1 MDNRRVSLVTGA
13 SAGIGRVTAEALARR
28 GDTVVMVA
36 RASGRGASVAAEIA
50 SSTGGDVHFLGF
62 DLSLLREARAMV
74 AAFRERFA
82 RLDALVLNAGA
93 YFSARRETDEGMEA
107 TWALNHLGVAVPAVL
122 LADVLMASA
131 PARVVITSSNAAMA
145 GRMRWDDVGMQ
156 RYNGMAAYAQSKLA
170 NQILTRALAERF
182 EGRGVRVHSMHPG
195 FVATEFGSD
204 SGPLTPVVRLAQRAF
219 GRTPA
224 QGADTLTFLASE
236 PEALASSGH
245 YWVDRKQRTM
255 APGAREADAAQKL
268 WEITL
273 EQAGFT
279 PEELAPLQG

>member
-1 MDNRRVSLVTGA
+1 M
-13 SAGIGRVTAEALARR
+13 TAEALARR
-28 GDTVVMVA
+28 GDSVVMVA
-36 RASGRGASVAAEIA
+36 RSSGRGALVADEIRNA
-50 SSTGGDVHFLGF
+50 TGGDVHFLGF
-62 DLSLLREARAMV
+62 DLSLMREARAMV
-74 AAFRERFA
+74 AAFRERFT

-93 YFSARRETDEGMEA
+93 YYGSRRETAEGIEA

-156 RYNGMAAYAQSKLA
+156 RYNGMGAYAQSKLA

-195 FVATEFGSD
+195 FVATDFGAD
-204 SGPLTPVVRLAQRAF
+204 AGPLTPLVKITQRMF
-219 GRTPA
+219 GRTPE

-236 PEALASSGH
+236 PEALASNGH

-255 APGAREADAAQKL
+255 APGAREDGAAARL
-268 WEITL
+268 WALTL

-279 PEELAPLQG
+279 PEELSALQG